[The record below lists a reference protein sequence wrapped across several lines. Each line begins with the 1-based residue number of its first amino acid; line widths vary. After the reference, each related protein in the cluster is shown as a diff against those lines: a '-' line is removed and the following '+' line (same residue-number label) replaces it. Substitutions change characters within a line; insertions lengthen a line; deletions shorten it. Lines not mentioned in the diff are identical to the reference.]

1 MFDKIKAIV
10 TVILILC
17 NCQIKTSAQNITNGS
32 FENWTYNTNGMSEPE
47 NWETQNEP
55 ELIFV
60 ESAEGHTGLYSAC
73 LNVVWDNMFNKFTGP
88 SMNTV
93 EDISANSKFECLTGF
108 CKGSS
113 NNTDSLKINISL
125 YSKNKLVGVGSSGFI
140 QTANQWTQF
149 AVSIN
154 YYSGQI
160 PKKAKISISV
170 IPVQGSRHQT
180 TYCIDDLTFTEKN
193 YNEFLK

>member
-93 EDISANSKFECLTGF
+93 EDISANSK
-108 CKGSS
+108 
-113 NNTDSLKINISL
+113 
-125 YSKNKLVGVGSSGFI
+125 Y
-140 QTANQWTQF
+140 
-149 AVSIN
+149 
-154 YYSGQI
+154 
-160 PKKAKISISV
+160 
-170 IPVQGSRHQT
+170 
-180 TYCIDDLTFTEKN
+180 
-193 YNEFLK
+193 